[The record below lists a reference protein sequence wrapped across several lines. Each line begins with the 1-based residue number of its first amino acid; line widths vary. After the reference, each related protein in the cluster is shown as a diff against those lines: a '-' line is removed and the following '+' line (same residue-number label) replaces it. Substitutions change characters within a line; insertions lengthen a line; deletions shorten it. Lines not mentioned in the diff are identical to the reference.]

1 MTPAINLAIKE
12 GISFDTHEYTHHSG
26 NNAYGEEAAIALNTS
41 PQQVY
46 KTLLVA
52 LNGDNRQLA
61 VAIVPVAGQ
70 LNLKAAASALKVKKL
85 TMADPQQAQRST
97 GYLVGGIS
105 PLGQKKRLKT
115 LLDDSAETFETIF
128 VSAGKRGLEI
138 ELQPADLLRLTG
150 GQLASISSVK
160 A

>member
-1 MTPAINLAIKE
+1 MTPAINLVKKAKV
-12 GISFDTHEYTHHSG
+12 SFSVHEYHHDPG
-26 NNAYGEEAAIALNTS
+26 NDSYGGEAAAALNIS
-41 PQQVY
+41 PQQIY

-52 LNGDNRQLA
+52 VNGDNRQLA
-61 VAIVPVAGQ
+61 VAIVPVSGQ
-70 LNLKAAASALKVKKL
+70 LNLKAAAAALKAKKL

-105 PLGQKKRLKT
+105 PLGQKKQLPT
-115 LLDDSAETFETIF
+115 LLDDTAETFETIF

-150 GQLASISSVK
+150 GSLAGIGV
-160 A
+160 